1 MTKRDKIL
9 QAAIECFTNFG
20 YEKTTMSDIG
30 KRVGLNKASLYYHYK
45 DKLALYNAVVEKIR
59 SKYYSEWMIE
69 RDQLNPGI
77 EKIISY
83 INLEIRFIEELAIGL
98 WSSTGVDYVESDKNI
113 IMTSVMEEYT
123 NNLTELLDEFHN
135 GSNRELASQIILVVR
150 GVILVDCPMDM
161 PVNRRSAQYTL
172 VRKQLS
178 SIITLMLKGLK

>member
-1 MTKRDKIL
+1 MTKRDIIL

-59 SKYYSEWMIE
+59 SKYNSEWIKE
-69 RDQLNPGI
+69 RSELEPGI
-77 EKIISY
+77 EKVIRY

-98 WSSTGVDYVESDKNI
+98 WSATSDKNI
-113 IMTSVMEEYT
+113 ILTAVMEEYT
-123 NNLTELLDEFHN
+123 KTLTELLDEFN
-135 GSNRELASQIILVVR
+135 KGDNRILASQIILVVR

-161 PVNRRSAQYTL
+161 PVHKRSAQYAL
-172 VRKQLS
+172 VREQLS
-178 SIITLMLKGLK
+178 EIITLMLKGLK

>member
-59 SKYYSEWMIE
+59 SKYKTQWINE
-69 RDQLNPGI
+69 RSDLEPGI
-77 EKIISY
+77 EKVIRY
-83 INLEIRFIEELAIGL
+83 MNLEIRFIEELAIGL
-98 WSSTGVDYVESDKNI
+98 WSTTSADYVESDKNI
-113 IMTSVMEEYT
+113 ILTFVMEEYT
-123 NNLTELLDEFHN
+123 KTLTELLDEYRKGDN
-135 GSNRELASQIILVVR
+135 YTIASQIILVVR

-172 VRKQLS
+172 VREQLS
-178 SIITLMLKGLK
+178 VIVTLMLKGLN